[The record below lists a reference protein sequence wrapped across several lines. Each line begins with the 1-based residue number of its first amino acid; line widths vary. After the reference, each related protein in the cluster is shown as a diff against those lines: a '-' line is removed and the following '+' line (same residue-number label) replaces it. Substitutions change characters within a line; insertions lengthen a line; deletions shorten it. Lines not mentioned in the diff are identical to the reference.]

1 MASEKFDLTI
11 NDYEDKKSKA
21 GKRYY
26 RFETNKGWF
35 SAFDKDLAQKLKD
48 SEGKRISVS
57 GDVEESIIR
66 EFHGAAETT
75 ADSDDEM
82 FDEKPKKKSSGGS
95 FGGKDQDSI
104 VAQNLCTST
113 TALARE
119 ILRKCEKYDEEIFGV
134 LMKDC
139 SKLVLKTY
147 RNLYA
152 ELKNTD

>member
-1 MASEKFDLTI
+1 LTI

-82 FDEKPKKKSSGGS
+82 FDEKPKKKSGGS

-113 TALARE
+113 TALAKTILEDSKE
-119 ILRKCEKYDEEIFGV
+119 ITTERAEEM
-134 LMKDC
+134 MKDC

>member
-113 TALARE
+113 TALAKTILEDSKE
-119 ILRKCEKYDEEIFGV
+119 ITTERAEEM
-134 LMKDC
+134 MKAC
-139 SKLVLKTY
+139 SKIVLKTY
-147 RNLYA
+147 RDLYS
-152 ELKNTD
+152 ELKNSD